1 MSSFSEI
8 KRRKTEG
15 KKAKFN
21 LPSQLPPTLTIVKLL
36 LCLLRQD
43 IRKKNCAQFA
53 INSVGIAINRG
64 SSAALVHPCKTL
76 QNCGL
81 TGQQPPLKRL

>member
-43 IRKKNCAQFA
+43 IRKKNCAQLL
-53 INSVGIAINRG
+53 STVW
-64 SSAALVHPCKTL
+64 ALL
-76 QNCGL
+76 S
-81 TGQQPPLKRL
+81 TGVPQLHWCACVRHYRTVA